1 MAKKDRY
8 LVALDI
14 GSTKTCALI
23 ADIEN
28 GSTKFIALGAAESK
42 GSRKGLIVNL
52 DAAVTSI
59 RRALEEDIGAGCGEP
74 AVEPAD
80 RGVTAAGLSVPA
92 SRPASRRRAATPPA
106 PAR

>member
-28 GSTKFIALGAAESK
+28 GITQFMAMGAAESK

-59 RRALEEDIGAGCGEP
+59 RRALESLGQAS
-74 AVEPAD
+74 AAHRQLSSAFRVAKATL
-80 RGVTAAGLSVPA
+80 RNFWQTAFL
-92 SRPASRRRAATPPA
+92 
-106 PAR
+106 